1 MPQREL
7 KMEENQETNFRSGF
21 VALIGKPNVGKSTL
35 LNRLMGQPIA
45 GISAKP
51 QTTRRRQLG
60 ILTAEGYQIVFVDTP
75 GLTDAK
81 DKLAKSIN
89 SEVQFALK
97 DSDLLLL
104 LVDASNPLDAMD
116 GKLLDAI
123 QACKTETP
131 VLIVFNKA
139 DRLNKSGFAQ
149 LSALYREKLPNAR
162 TLQISA
168 LDGSGVKAM
177 LEEIVG
183 LLPLG
188 PQYCPDEQ
196 ITEDYERDIAA
207 EMIRAVCMDMLT
219 EEMPYSIATQ
229 VQSYKERENG
239 TLYIDATIYVERDSQ
254 KAIVIGR
261 KGQMIREIGT
271 KAREELEKATGQK
284 VFLELIVKVQKDWKN
299 DQVFLKQI
307 GLAGGG

>member
-1 MPQREL
+1 
-7 KMEENQETNFRSGF
+7 MEKSQETEFRSGF

-45 GISAKP
+45 GVSAKP

-60 ILTAEGYQIVFVDTP
+60 ILTTKEYQIIFVDTP

-89 SEVQFALK
+89 AEVQFALN

-104 LVDASNPLDAMD
+104 LVDASNPADSMD
-116 GKLLDAI
+116 EKLLDAI
-123 QACKTETP
+123 QALKTQP
-131 VLIVFNKA
+131 PILVAFNKS
-139 DRLNKSGFAQ
+139 DRLNKSSFAQ
-149 LSALYREKLPNAR
+149 LSTLYREKLPNAR

-168 LDGSGVKAM
+168 LDGTGVTTM
-177 LEEIVG
+177 LQEIVDM
-183 LLPLG
+183 LPQG
-188 PQYCPDEQ
+188 PQYFPDEQ

-207 EMIRAVCMDMLT
+207 EMIRAVCMDLLT
-219 EEMPYSIATQ
+219 DEVPYSIATQ

-254 KAIVIGR
+254 KAIVIGK
-261 KGQMIREIGT
+261 KGQMIREIGIR
-271 KAREELEKATGQK
+271 AREELERATGQK
-284 VFLELIVKVQKDWKN
+284 VFLELVVKVQKDWKN
-299 DQVFLKQI
+299 NQAFLKQI
-307 GLAGGG
+307 GLAGG